1 MPYVIRD
8 DSHQIIGLSAEPV
21 GTTPELLP
29 DDHPDILAY
38 QKTRQGSKSAQEELV
53 ETDLAMARIVEDL
66 IDVLIS
72 KNIINFTDLPLPAQ
86 RKLTG
91 RQKLRSNLSTLSNLV
106 ADQEDLI

>member
-8 DSHQIIGLSAEPV
+8 GSNEIIGLSVEPV
-21 GTTPELLP
+21 GAKPELLP
-29 DDHPDILAY
+29 DDHPDVVAF
-38 QKTRQGSKSAQEELV
+38 RRNARHSKSAQEELL
-53 ETDLAMARIVEDL
+53 ESDLAMARIIEDL

-106 ADQEDLI
+106 ADQDDLL